1 MRNTRKTL
9 MIAGGLVVVAISA
22 SYLMLLKADHRAVA
36 EATAGIGDSAQT
48 PPDADLRSGD
58 NHVSQGSI
66 GQAALPAATSKPA
79 DAAPQPAPAT
89 APPAPAPATVANAP
103 APAAVTA
110 PPPPPPPAPVTVTVD
125 PAPPPGPAAP
135 SVSAPPQPKTQPSAP
150 PSAAVASVDAQ
161 KSPAST
167 TNRTQ
172 RAPRGRDGLERHATA
187 ATANRGSATTPETAA
202 LVRESSKLDPSLPP
216 PKDLPVPSSTDQR
229 SSSAGANPVAAAM
242 TERLVKESSSVGTS
256 SPQPSQDNSG
266 AAK

>member
-9 MIAGGLVVVAISA
+9 MIAGGLLVVAISG

-66 GQAALPAATSKPA
+66 GQAALPAATTKPA

-89 APPAPAPATVANAP
+89 APPAPAPATAATTP
-103 APAAVTA
+103 APAAATA
-110 PPPPPPPAPVTVTVD
+110 PPPPPAPVTVTVD
-125 PAPPPGPAAP
+125 PAPAPGPAAP
-135 SVSAPPQPKTQPSAP
+135 SVSAPPQPKAQPSEP

-172 RAPRGRDGLERHATA
+172 RASRGRDGLERHATA
-187 ATANRGSATTPETAA
+187 ATANHGSATTPETAA

-229 SSSAGANPVAAAM
+229 GSSAGANPVAAAM
-242 TERLVKESSSVGTS
+242 TERLVRESSSVGTS
-256 SPQPSQDNSG
+256 SSQPSQDNS
-266 AAK
+266 AAPK